1 MSFWV
6 LLSQS
11 KKGLRAQLE
20 YLDIS
25 IAFVIPISR
34 TVIYYNIETVIS
46 DNIEIY
52 IDNSWIAYRKH
63 YHQISINMNL
73 LV

>member
-11 KKGLRAQLE
+11 KKGLRVQLE

-46 DNIEIY
+46 DY
-52 IDNSWIAYRKH
+52 W
-63 YHQISINMNL
+63 
-73 LV
+73 